1 MAQAEPFEAMISVR
15 GVTKRFGGLT
25 AVDNCSLEVAAGTI
39 TGLIGP
45 NGAGKSTLFN
55 IIAGVFPPTAGDVF
69 LDGENVTGQK
79 PHELF
84 RRGLVRT
91 FQIAHEYA
99 RLPVIENLMVVPPGQ
114 DGETLA
120 TALFRPGRIRAQD
133 AEIRRRA
140 EDVLDFLRLT
150 PLKYELAG
158 NLSGGQ
164 KKLLELGR
172 TMMTEA
178 RVVLL
183 DEVAAGINRALL
195 ASLAGDIERLN
206 RERGYTF
213 FVIEHDM
220 DLIGRLCDP
229 VIVMAQGSVL
239 TQGSMKE
246 IRADRRVIEAYLGM
260 SRRGSRLTCPAKC
273 YWRKGHDRRLRRR

>member
-1 MAQAEPFEAMISVR
+1 MAQTEAGAMISVR

-25 AVDNCSLEVAAGTI
+25 AVDDCSLAVAAGSI

-55 IIAGVFPPTAGDVF
+55 IIAGVYPATAGRVF
-69 LDGENVTGQK
+69 LDGEDVTGLK
-79 PHELF
+79 PHQLF

-91 FQIAHEYA
+91 FQIAHEYPQ
-99 RLPVIENLMVVPPGQ
+99 LPVIENLMVVPPGQ
-114 DGETLA
+114 AGETLA

-133 AEIRRRA
+133 AEVRRRA
-140 EDVLDFLRLT
+140 EDVLDFLRLS

-195 ASLAGDIERLN
+195 ASLADDIERLN

-213 FVIEHDM
+213 FVVEHDM

-229 VIVMAQGSVL
+229 VVVMAQGRVL
-239 TQGSMKE
+239 AEGHMAE
-246 IRADRRVIEAYLGM
+246 IRADRRVVEAYLGM
-260 SRRGSRLTCPAKC
+260 SDDEAA
-273 YWRKGHDRRLRRR
+273 

>member
-1 MAQAEPFEAMISVR
+1 MAQTGAKAPARTPDGAPTAVAGTMISVQD
-15 GVTKRFGGLT
+15 VTKQFGGLT
-25 AVDNCSLEVAAGTI
+25 AVDGCSLEVAEGSI

-55 IIAGVFPPTAGDVF
+55 VIAGVFPPTSGKVF
-69 LDGENVTGQK
+69 LDGEDITGLR
-79 PHELF
+79 PHQLF

-99 RLPVIENLMVVPPGQ
+99 NLPVIENLMVVPEGQ
-114 DGETLA
+114 TGENLI
-120 TALFRPGRIRAQD
+120 TALFQPGRTRAQD
-133 AEIRRRA
+133 AEVRKRA

-150 PLKYELAG
+150 KLKYELAG

-172 TMMTEA
+172 TMMTDA

-183 DEVAAGINRALL
+183 DEVGAGVNRTLL
-195 ASLAGDIERLN
+195 AELAGDIERLN

-229 VIVMAQGSVL
+229 VIVMAQGAVL
-239 TQGSMKE
+239 TQGSMAD
-246 IRADRRVIEAYLGM
+246 IRANKAVVEAYLGH
-260 SRRGSRLTCPAKC
+260 SDDEEAGGEAA
-273 YWRKGHDRRLRRR
+273 

>member
-1 MAQAEPFEAMISVR
+1 MAQAESAGTMISVQR
-15 GVTKRFGGLT
+15 LTKRFGGLT
-25 AVDNCSLEVAAGTI
+25 AVDDCSLTVAAGSI

-55 IIAGVFPPTAGDVF
+55 IIAGVFPPTAGQVF
-69 LDGENVTGQK
+69 LDGENITGQK

-84 RRGLVRT
+84 QRGLVRT
-91 FQIAHEYA
+91 FQIAHEYP
-99 RLPVIENLMVVPPGQ
+99 RLPVIENLMVVPSGQ
-114 DGETLA
+114 AGENLA
-120 TALFRPGRIRAQD
+120 TALFQPRRIAAQD
-133 AEIRRRA
+133 AEVRRRA

-172 TMMTEA
+172 TMMTDA

-183 DEVAAGINRALL
+183 DEVGAGVNRTLL

-239 TQGSMKE
+239 TQGSMVE
-246 IRADRRVIEAYLGM
+246 IRADRRVVEAYLGM
-260 SRRGSRLTCPAKC
+260 TDDEAA
-273 YWRKGHDRRLRRR
+273 

>member
-1 MAQAEPFEAMISVR
+1 M
-15 GVTKRFGGLT
+15 
-25 AVDNCSLEVAAGTI
+25 
-39 TGLIGP
+39 
-45 NGAGKSTLFN
+45 
-55 IIAGVFPPTAGDVF
+55 
-69 LDGENVTGQK
+69 
-79 PHELF
+79 
-84 RRGLVRT
+84 
-91 FQIAHEYA
+91 
-99 RLPVIENLMVVPPGQ
+99 
-114 DGETLA
+114 
-120 TALFRPGRIRAQD
+120 
-133 AEIRRRA
+133 RRRA
-140 EDVLDFLRLT
+140 EDVLDFLRLS
-150 PLKYELAG
+150 PLRYELAG

-172 TMMTEA
+172 TMMTDA

-239 TQGSMKE
+239 TRGSMAD
-246 IRADRRVIEAYLGM
+246 IRADRRVIEAYLGVNDEE
-260 SRRGSRLTCPAKC
+260 AA
-273 YWRKGHDRRLRRR
+273 

>member
-1 MAQAEPFEAMISVR
+1 MAQAENSEAMISVR

-55 IIAGVFPPTAGDVF
+55 IIAGVFPPTGGQVF
-69 LDGENVTGQK
+69 LDGENVTGMK
-79 PHELF
+79 PHRLF
-84 RRGLVRT
+84 ERGLVRT
-91 FQIAHEYA
+91 FQIAHEYP

-114 DGETLA
+114 AGEQLA

-133 AEIRRRA
+133 AEVRRRA
-140 EDVLDFLRLT
+140 EDVLDFLRLS
-150 PLKYELAG
+150 PLRYELAG

-172 TMMTEA
+172 TMMTDA

-239 TQGSMKE
+239 TQGSMAD
-246 IRADRRVIEAYLGM
+246 IRADRRVIEAYLGVNDEE
-260 SRRGSRLTCPAKC
+260 AA
-273 YWRKGHDRRLRRR
+273 